1 MIEIL
6 GVKLSLEAI
15 AFIAAFVASEVIAAS
30 PLKENSLAQLVK
42 SLIDTLKPARKEDEK
57 VSEVKKAAVLLAET
71 LRRLPI
77 VTGKQR

>member
-15 AFIAAFVASEVIAAS
+15 AFIAAFVTSEVIAIS

-71 LRRLPI
+71 LRRLED
-77 VTGKQR
+77 

>member
-15 AFIAAFVASEVIAAS
+15 AFIAAFVASEVIAVS

-71 LRRLPI
+71 LRRLED
-77 VTGKQR
+77 

>member
-15 AFIAAFVASEVIAAS
+15 AFIAAFVTSKVIAVS

-71 LRRLPI
+71 LRRLED
-77 VTGKQR
+77 

>member
-15 AFIAAFVASEVIAAS
+15 GFIAAFVASEVIAVS

-42 SLIDTLKPARKEDEK
+42 SLIDSLKPARKEDEK

-71 LRRLPI
+71 LRRLED
-77 VTGKQR
+77 

>member
-15 AFIAAFVASEVIAAS
+15 GFILAFVASEVIAAS
-30 PLKENSLAQLVK
+30 PLKENSIAQLAK

-57 VSEVKKAAVLLAET
+57 VAEVKKAAVLLAET
-71 LRRLPI
+71 LRRLED
-77 VTGKQR
+77 

>member
-42 SLIDTLKPARKEDEK
+42 SLIDTLKPTRSEDEK

-71 LRRLPI
+71 LRRLED
-77 VTGKQR
+77 